1 MKKET
6 IDEVIAC
13 LPQERT
19 LFHYFKGQYAL
30 QLLHFA
36 SHQLQSVAAI
46 KQSPYH
52 RLLNQSEVKTLLA
65 TQGSGKLSPELFAHH
80 WKPASQPFLL
90 TVDRWG
96 DNNRWDYQVT
106 RPGCNLVLQLNFSEQ
121 HNRAYQKLVKPE
133 DEFIFNYA
141 GHPVMEKGKR
151 KMFRNTLAWARID
164 FDLERN
170 EALIEEIQSD
180 WVRRVRACLSGIR
193 KGITPWYLDY
203 CNCKPERFE
212 LYIENVFAP
221 FITLWAEAMLSAVI
235 QFIRIELGIGNIYY
249 HTHEAGKKLKK
260 VHGGAPPRLLYSD
273 LPRKFCFQLTDE
285 DPTFIKQDRT
295 FIRKRRKV
303 KQVEWYKLAI

>member
-1 MKKET
+1 MKREI

-13 LPQERT
+13 LPNERT

-36 SHQLQSVAAI
+36 THQLKSVAAI
-46 KQSPYH
+46 KRSPYQ
-52 RLLNQSEVKTLLA
+52 RLLNRAGVRSLLA
-65 TQGSGKLSPELFAHH
+65 RQGSGEIAPELFAHCWH
-80 WKPASQPFLL
+80 PSSQPFVL

-96 DNNRWDYQVT
+96 DDNRWDYQVT

-133 DEFIFNYA
+133 DEFIFNYS

-151 KMFRNTLAWARID
+151 AMFRNTLAWARID
-164 FDLERN
+164 FDLERG

-180 WVRRVRACLSGIR
+180 WVRGVNACLQAIK
-193 KGITPWYLDY
+193 KGRQPWHLDY

-212 LYIENVFAP
+212 LYMENVFAP
-221 FITLWAEAMLSAVI
+221 FITLWSEAMLSAAI
-235 QFIRIELGIGNIYY
+235 QFIRVELGIGNIYY
-249 HTHEAGKKLKK
+249 HTFDTGQKLKQ
-260 VHGGAPPRLLYSD
+260 VYGGTPPRSLYSD
-273 LPRKFCFQLTDE
+273 LPRKFCFQLTDK
-285 DPTFIKQDRT
+285 DPGFIKQDRT

-303 KQVEWYKLAI
+303 KQVEWYRLAI